1 MYALANVLKEGPNV
15 SRVKKTD
22 WGIPIAAVSG
32 ILLIVVVALAVA
44 GIISIHRHNQQQNSK
59 GKICPES
66 PREAIS
72 RQ

>member
-44 GIISIHRHNQQQNSK
+44 GVVSIHRHKPTTTNQHL
-59 GKICPES
+59 EVA
-66 PREAIS
+66 R
-72 RQ
+72 